1 MLVRLREGGFMKV
14 LVLGADGYCG
24 WATTLFLSAR
34 SYQVTACDNYV
45 RRDCWDKYRLRSY
58 STVVAG
64 ENTPLFP
71 VAPAEERLKTW
82 RSVSGNTVPFVRA
95 ELENFDE
102 VYDLIT
108 HTNPDAIVH
117 FAEQR
122 SAPFSNLSPQHAL
135 ETMKNNTFSTYNIL
149 EAIARI
155 NPAIHLVK
163 LGTMGEYGYT
173 PHKDV
178 IIEGDIDFPKRPAS
192 PYHMTKCMDSIALE
206 MMGRIYKLRVTDLHQ
221 GVVYGV
227 ATAETTKHRNLYNRF
242 DYDGVWGTVVN
253 RFCMQALCGVPLT
266 VYGAGGQSRGFIS
279 IEDAIRCVEISLR
292 NPAESGVMVVRNQ
305 ITEIKTIS
313 EVAALVQETATKLGI
328 NVSVK
333 HTYNPRIENENHAL
347 KVSFGKFQTLGLT
360 PHGMHETLVGTELT
374 FLSQFSAGVDSTLLS
389 NQGIADWRKPARK
402 ESAV

>member
-1 MLVRLREGGFMKV
+1 MNV

-34 SYQVTACDNYV
+34 GYQVTACDNYV
-45 RRDCWDKYRLRSY
+45 RRDCWDKYRLRGY
-58 STVVAG
+58 PTVDAG
-64 ENTPLFP
+64 ENVPLYP
-71 VAPAEERLKTW
+71 VATAEERLKSW
-82 RSVSGNTVPFVRA
+82 RDISGSHVPFIRA

-108 HTNPDAIVH
+108 KTSPDAIVH

-122 SAPFSNLSPQHAL
+122 SAPFSNLSPQHVL
-135 ETMKNNTFSTYNIL
+135 ETLRNNTFSTYNLL

-221 GVVYGV
+221 GIVYGV
-227 ATAETTKHRNLYNRF
+227 ATAETTRHRDLFNRF
-242 DYDGVWGTVVN
+242 DYDGVWGTIVN

-292 NPAESGVMVVRNQ
+292 NPAEPGGMVVRNQ

-313 EVAALVQETATKLGI
+313 EVAVLVQEAATRLGI
-328 NVSVK
+328 TVSIEN
-333 HTYNPRIENENHAL
+333 TYNPRIENESHAL
-347 KVSFGKFQTLGLT
+347 KVSFGTFQTLGLT
-360 PHGMHETLVGTELT
+360 PHGMRETLVGTELT
-374 FLSQFSAGVDSTLLS
+374 FLSRFATSVDRTLLL
-389 NQGIADWRKPARK
+389 NQGIADWRKAKCK
-402 ESAV
+402 EAAV

>member
-1 MLVRLREGGFMKV
+1 MNV

-34 SYQVTACDNYV
+34 GYTVTACDNYV
-45 RRDCWDKYRLRSY
+45 RRHCWDKYRLRGY
-58 STVVAG
+58 PTVVAG
-64 ENTPLFP
+64 ENSPLYP
-71 VAPAEERLKTW
+71 VAPAEERLKSW
-82 RSVSGNTVPFVRA
+82 RGLSGYEVPFVRA
-95 ELENFDE
+95 ELDSFDE
-102 VYDLIT
+102 VYDLIKKT
-108 HTNPDAIVH
+108 SPDTIVH

-135 ETMKNNTFSTYNIL
+135 ETVKNNTFSTYNLL

-178 IIEGDIDFPKRPAS
+178 IIKGDIDFPKRPAS
-192 PYHMTKCMDSIALE
+192 PYHMSKCMDSIALE
-206 MMGRIYKLRVTDLHQ
+206 MMGRIYKLCVTDLHQ

-227 ATAETTKHRNLYNRF
+227 ATAETSMHRNLYNRF
-242 DYDGVWGTVVN
+242 DYDGVWGTIVN

-279 IEDAIRCVEISLR
+279 IEDAIRCVEISIR
-292 NPAESGVMVVRNQ
+292 NPAEPGVMVVRNQ
-305 ITEIKTIS
+305 ITEILKVG
-313 EVAALVQETATKLGI
+313 EVATLVQEAAKTLGI
-328 NVSVK
+328 NVSIEN
-333 HTYNPRIENENHAL
+333 TYNPRIENENHLL

-360 PHGMHETLVGTELT
+360 PHAMRETLVGTELK
-374 FLSQFSAGVDSTLLS
+374 FLSRFSAGVDNHLLL
-389 NQGIADWRKPARK
+389 NQSIADWRKHENNGK
-402 ESAV
+402 ESDV

>member
-1 MLVRLREGGFMKV
+1 MNV

-34 SYQVTACDNYV
+34 GYQVMACDNYV
-45 RRDCWDKYRLRSY
+45 RRDCWDKYRLRGY
-58 STVVAG
+58 PTMVAG
-64 ENTPLFP
+64 ENRPLYP
-71 VAPAEERLKTW
+71 VPAAEERLQTW
-82 RSVSGNTVPFVRA
+82 RGISGYHVPFIRA

-102 VYDLIT
+102 VYELIT
-108 HTNPDAIVH
+108 RTNPDAIVH

-122 SAPFSNLSPQHAL
+122 SAPFSSLSPHHAL
-135 ETMKNNTFSTYNIL
+135 ETVKNNTFTTYNLL

-173 PHKDV
+173 PHRDV

-206 MMGRIYKLRVTDLHQ
+206 MMGRIYKLCVTDLHQ

-227 ATAETTKHRNLYNRF
+227 ATAETTLHRDLYNRF
-242 DYDGVWGTVVN
+242 DYDGVWGTIVN
-253 RFCMQALCGVPLT
+253 RFCMQALCDVPLT

-292 NPAESGVMVVRNQ
+292 HPAEPGVMVVRNQ
-305 ITEIKTIS
+305 ITEISTIG
-313 EVAALVQETATKLGI
+313 EVAALVQEAATRLGMT
-328 NVSVK
+328 VSIE
-333 HTYNPRIENENHAL
+333 HTYNPRIENEHHAL

-360 PHGMHETLVGTELT
+360 PHGMRETLVGTELT
-374 FLSQFSAGVDSTLLS
+374 FLSRFAAHVDRTLLL
-389 NQGIADWRKPARK
+389 NQGIADWRKAKRQ

>member
-1 MLVRLREGGFMKV
+1 MNV

-34 SYQVTACDNYV
+34 GYQVTACDNYV
-45 RRDCWDKYRLRSY
+45 RRDCWDKYRLRGY
-58 STVVAG
+58 PTVVAG
-64 ENTPLFP
+64 ENVPLYP
-71 VAPAEERLKTW
+71 VATAEERLKSW
-82 RSVSGNTVPFVRA
+82 RDISGSHVPFIRA

-108 HTNPDAIVH
+108 KTSPDAIVH

-135 ETMKNNTFSTYNIL
+135 ETLKNNTFSTYNLL

-221 GVVYGV
+221 GIVYGV
-227 ATAETTKHRNLYNRF
+227 ATAETTRHRDLFNRF
-242 DYDGVWGTVVN
+242 DYDGVWGTIVN

-292 NPAESGVMVVRNQ
+292 NPAEPGGMVVRNQ

-313 EVAALVQETATKLGI
+313 EVAVLVQEAATRLGI
-328 NVSVK
+328 TVSIEN
-333 HTYNPRIENENHAL
+333 TYNPRIENESHAL
-347 KVSFGKFQTLGLT
+347 KVSFGTFQTLGLT
-360 PHGMHETLVGTELT
+360 PHGMRETLVGTELT
-374 FLSQFSAGVDSTLLS
+374 FLSRFATSVDRTLLL
-389 NQGIADWRKPARK
+389 NQGIADWRKAKCK
-402 ESAV
+402 EAAV